1 VKPEPK
7 NSTIV
12 ALATASGEA
21 GIAAV
26 RVSGPLAFEIAAKV
40 FQGPGL
46 GVAPEPRRA
55 VYGILRHPDALLS
68 VENKDSYN
76 IDQAVALPFVG
87 PHSYTGED
95 TVEFFCH
102 GGRMVVR
109 SVLAACRAA
118 GAEPAEPGEFTRRAF
133 VNGKLSLDQAEAVAD
148 LIHAKSEHAARAAIG
163 QLLGGLDQQLKAIE
177 EPLLDVLAGV
187 EGSLEFVDE
196 EEIDVPQEEVLR
208 VLSESVASLEKLVT
222 MAPAGRLLRDGI
234 HLVLAGAPNVGKSS
248 LFNLMLD
255 EERAIVDSEA
265 GTTRD
270 VITARLPRSGSVF
283 VLHDTAGL
291 RSDAGR
297 IEQLGIERTTRQV
310 SEADVVLALT
320 EAGQAPLELSVRDA
334 TPVVYV
340 YSKSDL
346 APNFVAP
353 PGSVLISSD
362 SGAGLAELWAAIDD
376 VVAGFQLEEAI
387 SLGVVLNERHLHK
400 LNCCQTELTELRD
413 EIENGDLGDEVI
425 GSMLASILSGLGEV
439 SGRVFT
445 EQLLGNVFRRFCI
458 GK

>member
-1 VKPEPK
+1 MKPMPK

-26 RVSGPLAFEIAAKV
+26 RLSGPEAFEVAARV
-40 FQGPGL
+40 FKGPGF
-46 GVAPEPRRA
+46 GPKPEPRRA
-55 VYGILRHPDALLS
+55 VYGILSHPGGPLGA
-68 VENKDSYN
+68 EKTNGYE
-76 IDQAVALPFVG
+76 IDQVVALPFVG

-102 GGRMVVR
+102 GGRMVIR
-109 SVLAACRAA
+109 SIIAACRAA
-118 GAEPAEPGEFTRRAF
+118 GAEPAEAGEFTRRAF
-133 VNGKLSLDQAEAVAD
+133 LNGKLSLDQAEAVAD
-148 LIHAKSEHAARAAIG
+148 LIQAPSEHAARAAIR
-163 QLLGGLDQQLKAIE
+163 QLLGGLDEQLKAIE
-177 EPLLDVLAGV
+177 EPLLDLLANV

-196 EEIDVPQEEVLR
+196 DEIEVPQSEVLK
-208 VLSESVASLEKLVT
+208 VLSESVANLEDLLT
-222 MAPAGRLLRDGI
+222 MAPAGRLLREGI
-234 HLVLAGAPNVGKSS
+234 HVVLAGPPNVGKSS
-248 LFNLMLD
+248 LFNLMLGD
-255 EERAIVDSEA
+255 ERAIVDSEA

-270 VITARLPRSGSVF
+270 VISARLPRAGSVF

-310 SEADVVLALT
+310 EEADIILALV
-320 EAGQAPLELSVRDA
+320 EAGQTPQQLPGHGAV
-334 TPVVYV
+334 PVVQV
-340 YSKSDL
+340 YSKGDL
-346 APNFVAP
+346 APDFVAP
-353 PGSVLISSD
+353 EGAVLVSNT
-362 SGAGLAELWAAIDD
+362 SGGGLDGLWGAIDA
-376 VVAGFQLEEAI
+376 VVAGFRLEEAI

-400 LNCCQTELTELRD
+400 LTRCQLELKGLRD
-413 EIENGDLGDEVI
+413 EIEADGLGDEVI
-425 GSMLASILSGLGEV
+425 GSMLGSILSGLGEV